1 MSVVGQLVDEATRCS
16 NDNMWDF
23 VKLLAL
29 AHHVG
34 TTCDYSDPQVKV
46 GTSKYFELL
55 SDLES

>member
-1 MSVVGQLVDEATRCS
+1 
-16 NDNMWDF
+16 MWDF